1 MKKKY
6 LHLTLII
13 SGILLLA
20 LGASI
25 LVAKYIENKS
35 TLTSRIS
42 NAFSSYPLYVY
53 TNGGNGSGTITVGLN
68 GRKSNIQRTNID
80 GQIFKFGDVVKLTA
94 TPYMDSTFVSW
105 KGCDSLSGE
114 LNSVCNIKIS
124 ASTTVIA
131 NFKMNSKGAALML
144 SELKLQQQTTN
155 DLDVSIMQ
163 IETLKQF
170 DFISKTIGFN
180 DVEEKNNFNSAIKEA
195 IENGNIINLYFSESY
210 EEESI
215 GYFPED
221 YREIIKNRYLNSSI
235 LLAGKG
241 EGNRKVVK
249 VSKSPA
255 VNLHSYSLDT
265 TPILNKNMWG
275 GICGLLSIIQNLNYV
290 LVPSAT
296 LPNGFPAPT
305 YTAQGKLYWDK
316 LYMEKVINLVK
327 IYSNEIGLLNSKYIS
342 IYREYTKRNVR
353 STGWNY
359 KPNSSGEIDG
369 SLSVGDNFKNLSDL
383 FSIKGGKRDTVCH
396 LITYHTNTVYYNA
409 FGAEYNTPQKVE
421 STHSSPIVGISMGS
435 TVQSPSEAFVSGA
448 ISAMST
454 PSPVKSIVIMDTMY
468 QGSHVHDDNKAKKYE
483 DIPVKTGTIKFIL
496 KDDGSLNISSY
507 NGISKSVKAEFDKI
521 NKTKT
526 FYIQCY
532 TFK

>member
-235 LLAGKG
+235 LLAG
-241 EGNRKVVK
+241 
-249 VSKSPA
+249 
-255 VNLHSYSLDT
+255 
-265 TPILNKNMWG
+265 
-275 GICGLLSIIQNLNYV
+275 
-290 LVPSAT
+290 
-296 LPNGFPAPT
+296 
-305 YTAQGKLYWDK
+305 
-316 LYMEKVINLVK
+316 
-327 IYSNEIGLLNSKYIS
+327 
-342 IYREYTKRNVR
+342 
-353 STGWNY
+353 
-359 KPNSSGEIDG
+359 
-369 SLSVGDNFKNLSDL
+369 
-383 FSIKGGKRDTVCH
+383 
-396 LITYHTNTVYYNA
+396 
-409 FGAEYNTPQKVE
+409 
-421 STHSSPIVGISMGS
+421 
-435 TVQSPSEAFVSGA
+435 
-448 ISAMST
+448 
-454 PSPVKSIVIMDTMY
+454 
-468 QGSHVHDDNKAKKYE
+468 
-483 DIPVKTGTIKFIL
+483 
-496 KDDGSLNISSY
+496 
-507 NGISKSVKAEFDKI
+507 
-521 NKTKT
+521 
-526 FYIQCY
+526 
-532 TFK
+532 